1 MDESKKAIEAQ
12 LRNVTTTSAEDIAI
26 ERERLTRE
34 LEAAA
39 AAEGLCSTCS
49 APVMPAAIHER
60 AEWALA
66 HLAAFAQTA
75 RAHLVPQMAIVRAV
89 GGAPVDMLRVD
100 VRELDAVMRRSVE
113 PVIEELRGKLDR
125 ILALAEEEE
134 SEESEKEK
142 GEVLA
147 AAEESAEEGER
158 VDWVAF
164 VQSGEMTP
172 GELNDYIHSLHQA
185 SAELRAKLENVREE
199 MREEAALEY
208 DGRTARACAMLEG
221 EIEELRA
228 LLMAAGLDP
237 SRRGEAAEE
246 ALASSLA
253 PIVEERRRQRVK
265 YGADHDARNGA
276 ASWTATLA
284 QLLASYAAT
293 LYMYDHARSAA
304 DMSRAQIEEAR
315 EGAAY
320 ENSQRALARIGAVAA
335 AAIEAAQRKIAAREA
350 QLREERKRDAESL
363 AARSTPREEA
373 R

>member
-12 LRNVTTTSAEDIAI
+12 LRNVTTTSAEDIVV

-34 LEAAA
+34 FEAAA
-39 AAEGLCSTCS
+39 GLCSTCS
-49 APVMPAAIHER
+49 APVMPRAIHER

-134 SEESEKEK
+134 
-142 GEVLA
+142 
-147 AAEESAEEGER
+147 EEGEPFSL
-158 VDWVAF
+158 DVAC
-164 VQSGEMTP
+164 
-172 GELNDYIHSLHQA
+172 
-185 SAELRAKLENVREE
+185 
-199 MREEAALEY
+199 EAAPFGLL
-208 DGRTARACAMLEG
+208 DD
-221 EIEELRA
+221 EIEQLRA

-315 EGAAY
+315 DGAAY

-363 AARSTPREEA
+363 AARSKPREET